1 MNPKPVARAPV
12 SELLSQ
18 LPSVDKLLLSE
29 PASGWIAQYG
39 RDELLRCIRF
49 VLNALRQNISSND
62 VLVAPTEQELLV
74 QMDARLVAR
83 GRPNLRRVSNLT
95 GTVLHTNLGRAVMP
109 DEVIEAMASAAAEPC
124 ALEYDLGEG
133 KRGDRDELVEELLC
147 ELTGAE
153 AATVVNNNA
162 AAVFLLLNALSNR
175 KETIVSRGELIEIG
189 GAFRI
194 PDIMKRAGARLVE
207 VGTTNRTHPKDFV
220 EAISPKTALVM
231 KVHTSNYVVQGF
243 TAEVAEPELAK
254 IAHAGNVPFV
264 VDLGAGT
271 LVDLTQFGLP
281 KEPTPAETIAN
292 GADLVTFSCDKL
304 LGGPQ
309 AGILVGRKDLI
320 QRIKKNPLKR
330 VLRVGKV
337 TLAALESVLRMYRN
351 PATLPQRV
359 KVLQLLTRPAT
370 AMQAQADSLI
380 PSLRDA
386 FASCGLQVTAQ
397 AVKSQIGSGS
407 LPVERLPSVALAIAA
422 LDRANEKKVV
432 RLERLLR
439 GSDTAV
445 IGRISEKTLLLDLR
459 CLTDDKE
466 SVLRETMLAAAQRLG
481 TTK

>member
-29 PASGWIAQYG
+29 PASGWIAEYG

-49 VLNALRQNISSND
+49 VLSAVRQKISSSD
-62 VLVAPTEQELLV
+62 LLVAPTEQELLT
-74 QMDARLVAR
+74 QIDARLAVRA
-83 GRPNLRRVSNLT
+83 RPNLRRVINLT

-220 EAISPKTALVM
+220 EAIGPKTALVM

-254 IAHAGNVPFV
+254 IAQAGNIPFV

-359 KVLQLLTRPAT
+359 KVLQLLTRPA
-370 AMQAQADSLI
+370 ASMQAQADSLI
-380 PSLRDA
+380 PSLREV

-459 CLTDDKE
+459 CLTEDKV

>member
-74 QMDARLVAR
+74 QIDARLVAR
-83 GRPNLRRVSNLT
+83 ARPNLRRVINLT

-220 EAISPKTALVM
+220 EAIGPKTALVM

-243 TAEVAEPELAK
+243 TAEVAEPELVK

-309 AGILVGRKDLI
+309 AGILVGREDLI

-380 PSLRDA
+380 PSLREV

-422 LDRANEKKVV
+422 LDRVNEKKVV

-439 GSDTAV
+439 GADTAV

-459 CLTDDKE
+459 CLTEDKV

>member
-12 SELLSQ
+12 SELLAQ

-49 VLNALRQNISSND
+49 VLSAVRQKISSSD
-62 VLVAPTEQELLV
+62 LLAAPTGQELFA
-74 QMDARLVAR
+74 QIDARLAVRA
-83 GRPNLRRVSNLT
+83 RPNLRRVINLT

-207 VGTTNRTHPKDFV
+207 VGTTNRTHPKDFT
-220 EAISPKTALVM
+220 EAIGSKTALVM

-254 IAHAGNVPFV
+254 IAQAGNIPFV

-359 KVLQLLTRPAT
+359 KVLQLLTRPA
-370 AMQAQADSLI
+370 ASMQAQADSLI
-380 PSLRDA
+380 PSLRDV

-459 CLTDDKE
+459 CLTEDKV
-466 SVLRETMLAAAQRLG
+466 SVLRETMLAAAQHLG
-481 TTK
+481 TTT

>member
-1 MNPKPVARAPV
+1 
-12 SELLSQ
+12 
-18 LPSVDKLLLSE
+18 
-29 PASGWIAQYG
+29 
-39 RDELLRCIRF
+39 
-49 VLNALRQNISSND
+49 
-62 VLVAPTEQELLV
+62 
-74 QMDARLVAR
+74 
-83 GRPNLRRVSNLT
+83 
-95 GTVLHTNLGRAVMP
+95 
-109 DEVIEAMASAAAEPC
+109 
-124 ALEYDLGEG
+124 
-133 KRGDRDELVEELLC
+133 
-147 ELTGAE
+147 
-153 AATVVNNNA
+153 
-162 AAVFLLLNALSNR
+162 
-175 KETIVSRGELIEIG
+175 
-189 GAFRI
+189 
-194 PDIMKRAGARLVE
+194 MKRAGARLVE

-220 EAISPKTALVM
+220 EAIGPKTALVM

-380 PSLRDA
+380 PSLREV

-459 CLTDDKE
+459 CLTEDKV

>member
-74 QMDARLVAR
+74 QIDARLVAR
-83 GRPNLRRVSNLT
+83 ARPNLRRVINLT

-459 CLTDDKE
+459 CLTDDKV